1 MPHGSIRGRFG
12 GCIVGH
18 WIICNSSAI
27 QAVAAVFI
35 VGLTGLTL
43 IVLKQYADDTKTIA
57 RVSVSQLESLHL
69 PFLAVRQEENVPHQ
83 IGGWV
88 LENQGSGP
96 AINISYRYHHNG
108 QEIVRQL
115 QSLGPRTPR
124 SVQNDFANAVGSQ
137 AGFNIRYE
145 SLSGSEYCTLIE
157 WENGVMRIR
166 FQKPD

>member
-1 MPHGSIRGRFG
+1 MW
-12 GCIVGH
+12 C
-18 WIICNSSAI
+18 WITSNSSAI
-27 QAVAAVFI
+27 QAVATVFI
-35 VGLTGLTL
+35 AGLTALTL

-57 RVSVSQLESLHL
+57 SVSVSQFENSQL

-83 IGGWV
+83 VGGWV

-115 QSLGPRTPR
+115 PSLGPRTPR
-124 SVQNDFANAVGSQ
+124 SVQNDFANAVASQ
-137 AGFNIRYE
+137 VGFNIRYE

-157 WENGVMRIR
+157 WENGVMRTR
-166 FQKPD
+166 FEKPD